1 LPSAPRNVTPHWV
14 TRRLSVRRQHASA
27 VPEYDVH
34 AMPKV
39 APLYHLQA
47 KRAQRLPTVLTRA
60 EVIQGLGAI
69 SGVPGLMV
77 RLLYGSGLRLLEGCS
92 VRVKDLDLVRGEVSV
107 RSGPGSGCFRPRVCT
122 ETRQRANS
130 AGIIC
135 TRVCC
140 SARYRMRRG
149 WLGFQSESRVTRSGT
164 VLRRIFWSLGTI
176 FAPCRSF
183 WVTPMF
189 VRR

>member
-1 LPSAPRNVTPHWV
+1 
-14 TRRLSVRRQHASA
+14 
-27 VPEYDVH
+27 
-34 AMPKV
+34 MV
-39 APLYHLQA
+39 APLHHMQA

-60 EVIQGLGAI
+60 EVTQVLGAI
-69 SGVPGLMV
+69 RGVPGLMV
-77 RLLYGSGLRLLEGCS
+77 RLLYGRGMRLLQGCS
-92 VRVKDLDLVRGEVSV
+92 VRVKDVDRVRDEVLV

-164 VLRRIFWSLGTI
+164 VLRRIFGNVGTI